1 MEAGPRDT
9 ARTAEHVTTGSGEPE
24 QCEPRQ
30 AGGLD
35 RLPGEGDGFAGARHG
50 LAEGDDLLDSG
61 LDDPIA
67 AEELLE
73 AGLAGPIADDDLL
86 DAGRDRLPEIAD
98 LLTGGPDLLTEDG
111 TGLADDGPDEAPDG
125 VTADGPEPE
134 EMYASGPEVEVELR
148 PQRRLRLWQ
157 LAPIVAL
164 AAGGS
169 LMFAFPLAFDFGD
182 SGAVIAMLGLLICS
196 CAAGWGMM
204 AARRVG
210 YTWPGLPPRGSGRR
224 RDWRVVLAY
233 VLLVVVVAVLA
244 VWRVARLR

>member
-9 ARTAEHVTTGSGEPE
+9 AQDTEPVTTDRGEEPQGTSG
-24 QCEPRQ
+24 
-30 AGGLD
+30 
-35 RLPGEGDGFAGARHG
+35 
-50 LAEGDDLLDSG
+50 SG
-61 LDDPIA
+61 LDGDRSVPDGDP
-67 AEELLE
+67 LS
-73 AGLAGPIADDDLL
+73 P
-86 DAGRDRLPEIAD
+86 
-98 LLTGGPDLLTEDG
+98 
-111 TGLADDGPDEAPDG
+111 DGPDDTQGG

-134 EMYASGPEVEVELR
+134 EMFVGGPEVEVELR

-164 AAGGS
+164 AASGS

-224 RDWRVVLAY
+224 LDWRVVLGY
-233 VLLVVVVAVLA
+233 VLLVAVVVTLA

>member
-9 ARTAEHVTTGSGEPE
+9 AQDTEHVAVAPGDPDEGE
-24 QCEPRQ
+24 
-30 AGGLD
+30 D
-35 RLPGEGDGFAGARHG
+35 RLTP
-50 LAEGDDLLDSG
+50 
-61 LDDPIA
+61 
-67 AEELLE
+67 
-73 AGLAGPIADDDLL
+73 
-86 DAGRDRLPEIAD
+86 
-98 LLTGGPDLLTEDG
+98 
-111 TGLADDGPDEAPDG
+111 DGPDDTVGGG

-134 EMYASGPEVEVELR
+134 EMFTSGPEVEVELR

-157 LAPIVAL
+157 LAPIVGL
-164 AAGGS
+164 AAVGS

-210 YTWPGLPPRGSGRR
+210 YTLPGFPARGSDRR
-224 RDWRVVLAY
+224 PDWRVVLGY
-233 VLLVVVVAVLA
+233 VVLVALVVVLA

>member
-9 ARTAEHVTTGSGEPE
+9 AQSTEHLTTERGAPE
-24 QCEPRQ
+24 REN
-30 AGGLD
+30 D
-35 RLPGEGDGFAGARHG
+35 RLSP
-50 LAEGDDLLDSG
+50 
-61 LDDPIA
+61 
-67 AEELLE
+67 
-73 AGLAGPIADDDLL
+73 
-86 DAGRDRLPEIAD
+86 
-98 LLTGGPDLLTEDG
+98 
-111 TGLADDGPDEAPDG
+111 DGPEETQGG
-125 VTADGPEPE
+125 VTDDGPEPDE
-134 EMYASGPEVEVELR
+134 VFAGGDEVEVELR

-157 LAPIVAL
+157 LAPIVGL

-210 YTWPGLPPRGSGRR
+210 YTWPGLPARGSGRR
-224 RDWRVVLAY
+224 ADWRVVALYA
-233 VLLVVVVAVLA
+233 VMVAAVVALA

>member
-9 ARTAEHVTTGSGEPE
+9 AEGTESVTTGSAGPE
-24 QCEPRQ
+24 H
-30 AGGLD
+30 GDD
-35 RLPGEGDGFAGARHG
+35 RLSP
-50 LAEGDDLLDSG
+50 
-61 LDDPIA
+61 
-67 AEELLE
+67 
-73 AGLAGPIADDDLL
+73 
-86 DAGRDRLPEIAD
+86 
-98 LLTGGPDLLTEDG
+98 
-111 TGLADDGPDEAPDG
+111 DGPDDAQGG

-134 EMYASGPEVEVELR
+134 EMFAGGPEVEVELR
-148 PQRRLRLWQ
+148 PQRRLRIWQ

-164 AAGGS
+164 AATGS

-182 SGAVIAMLGLLICS
+182 SGAVIAMLGLLLCS

-210 YTWPGLPPRGSGRR
+210 YTWPGLPPRGCGRR

-233 VLLVVVVAVLA
+233 VVVVAAVVVLA